1 MILNSST
8 PEYSIYYIGG
18 VLLNILYE
26 NSNNLSLIDLYEKYK
41 SKIKKYANFTCFIL
55 SIDWLY
61 LIDAIKIENGYIK
74 CI

>member
-1 MILNSST
+1 MILNNSN

-41 SKIKKYANFTCFIL
+41 SKIKKYANFTYFIL

>member
-1 MILNSST
+1 MILNSSN

-41 SKIKKYANFTCFIL
+41 SKIKKYANFT
-55 SIDWLY
+55 
-61 LIDAIKIENGYIK
+61 
-74 CI
+74 